1 MNRKILYIV
10 SVTLVLFSGCLKEQE
25 DLFSEPAAIRLN
37 NAIGSID
44 SVLTHAKNGWVM
56 QYFADSSS
64 AGYTM
69 LLRFEPNG
77 KVTVAAKNMLVGGQY
92 AESVSMFDV
101 IGDNG
106 PVITFNTYNE
116 ILHRFSDPS
125 NPAGIGLGGD
135 YEFVVYSYADTLIRS
150 KGKKTGTEILL
161 MPLNEQENWNDYLD
175 SIIGMKKILF
185 SAGSPD
191 LRLVVDGVKTDYLFT
206 NGSSM
211 MFTVGK
217 LQTDLTYDCPFI
229 LTHSGFRL
237 YNAEP
242 FSKKGAKNFVLNGDK
257 SALVSAEDPT
267 VKLLGPDDLAL
278 YISETSVNWVL
289 DESLMSEDVKILC
302 TQIIQS
308 VESKYNGVSDV
319 YLAVRKLDKEGVFS
333 LLLGFTYNRKIIEA
347 ELYFDYSLID
357 KNVLGLS
364 IRGDGNSAGIAL
376 SKSISGYMDFATLLS
391 SSFQLSTDVLV
402 CPKNI
407 TFTKQNNSGTWFVST
422 RE

>member
-77 KVTVAAKNMLVGGQY
+77 KVTVAAKNKLVGGQY

-125 NPAGIGLGGD
+125 DPAGIGLGGD

-175 SIIGMKKILF
+175 SLQAIDDELFGVEPLYFVSRKDTFGVYGGADHIFRIVDPNSTTEAIMPIIVTENGFSFYSPFTVSDGKEVRHFVLTQEKDKVVAENDASTYFISEPVVSYFLRSHEVYVFDTTQMSLNFLQPLRAIKPLMQERYKGKRNLDYVALAHDDVIGHAMMLSTVPTVSKAYYKLHYTASNEYSNQLSISKI
-185 SAGSPD
+185 
-191 LRLVVDGVKTDYLFT
+191 DGVYDSNGELFLS
-206 NGSSM
+206 GVPSIAELWGA
-211 MFTVGK
+211 FEG
-217 LQTDLTYDCPFI
+217 TYI
-229 LTHSGFRL
+229 MNST
-237 YNAEP
+237 
-242 FSKKGAKNFVLNGDK
+242 FSKK
-257 SALVSAEDPT
+257 
-267 VKLLGPDDLAL
+267 
-278 YISETSVNWVL
+278 
-289 DESLMSEDVKILC
+289 
-302 TQIIQS
+302 Q
-308 VESKYNGVSDV
+308 
-319 YLAVRKLDKEGVFS
+319 
-333 LLLGFTYNRKIIEA
+333 
-347 ELYFDYSLID
+347 
-357 KNVLGLS
+357 
-364 IRGDGNSAGIAL
+364 
-376 SKSISGYMDFATLLS
+376 
-391 SSFQLSTDVLV
+391 
-402 CPKNI
+402 I
-407 TFTKQNNSGTWFVST
+407 TFVDSQNPARYFVVS

>member
-1 MNRKILYIV
+1 
-10 SVTLVLFSGCLKEQE
+10 
-25 DLFSEPAAIRLN
+25 
-37 NAIGSID
+37 
-44 SVLTHAKNGWVM
+44 
-56 QYFADSSS
+56 
-64 AGYTM
+64 
-69 LLRFEPNG
+69 
-77 KVTVAAKNMLVGGQY
+77 
-92 AESVSMFDV
+92 
-101 IGDNG
+101 
-106 PVITFNTYNE
+106 
-116 ILHRFSDPS
+116 
-125 NPAGIGLGGD
+125 
-135 YEFVVYSYADTLIRS
+135 
-150 KGKKTGTEILL
+150 

-175 SIIGMKKILF
+175 SIIGMEKILF

-242 FSKKGAKNFVLNGDK
+242 FSKKDAKNFVLNGDK